1 MTKSNYRAAIVG
13 LGFIG
18 AGDQVS
24 GDALGQQVAH
34 LDGTHFAALSGHPR
48 VEVTAGSSR
57 DEGRRHRF
65 AARAPAARTFADW
78 REMLASERF
87 DIVSVATYA
96 PQHAE
101 MVIACAERGVPVI
114 YCEKPLATRLSDA
127 DRMLAAC
134 HASGS
139 LLVVNHNRRYNPMYL
154 RLREFVAG
162 EGLGDLT
169 SASLQWGTGRLGN
182 VGTHMFDAVRLVT
195 SREIVAVSGTLDPA
209 GKPDCRGASFHDPGG
224 WGVLR
229 LEGGVHV
236 TVDASD
242 MGRVAPRIELNGTQ
256 GRATTGVDKVLVEFW
271 DGTSETWPGP
281 GPSPS
286 GMDRAVAS
294 IVEHLD
300 GVRAFPWSPEESV
313 RTLEAI
319 VGFHVSDAERSAWI
333 SLPLSGPDRDREVES
348 G

>member
-1 MTKSNYRAAIVG
+1 MSELPYRAAIVG

-24 GDALGQQVAH
+24 GDALGQQVSH
-34 LDGTHFAALSGHPR
+34 LDGTHFAALSGNPR
-48 VEVTAGSSR
+48 IALAAGSSR
-57 DEGRRHRF
+57 DAGRRERF
-65 AARAPAARTFADW
+65 SARAAGVRTFANW

-87 DIVSVATYA
+87 DVVSVATYA

-127 DRMLAAC
+127 DRMLNAC
-134 HASGS
+134 RRSGS
-139 LLVVNHNRRYNPMYL
+139 LLVVNHNRRYNPTYR
-154 RLREFVAG
+154 RLREFVADG
-162 EGLGDLT
+162 GLGDLT

-182 VGTHMFDAVRLVT
+182 VGTHMFDTLRLVT
-195 SREIVAVSGTLDPA
+195 SREVVAVSGTLDPA
-209 GKPDCRGASFHDPGG
+209 GRPDCRGASFHDPGG

-229 LEGGVHV
+229 MEGGLHV

-242 MGRVAPRIELNGTQ
+242 AGRVPPRIELNGTK
-256 GRATTGVDKVLVEFW
+256 GRATSGMNQVRIEYG
-271 DGTSETWPGP
+271 DGTNETWSEPDQA
-281 GPSPS
+281 PS
-286 GMDRAVAS
+286 GMDRAVSA

-300 GVRAFPWSPEESV
+300 GTSPFPWSPEESV
-313 RTLEAI
+313 RTLEVI
-319 VGFHVSDAERSAWI
+319 VGFHLSHARDARWTP
-333 SLPLSGPDRDREVES
+333 LPLQGVDREREVES